1 LLEWGRSRQIP
12 SRLRRVHQVSTP
24 TTPRTRFQVTG
35 FRSQVAG
42 PRPRHAPLL
51 QGQSCPERL
60 QSSGA
65 VKLTHAQILWYTLLT
80 VGLPLFLVWRLR
92 TRGLLIRLILIAMLL
107 TFLLNDVGIWL
118 RDW

>member
-1 LLEWGRSRQIP
+1 
-12 SRLRRVHQVSTP
+12 
-24 TTPRTRFQVTG
+24 
-35 FRSQVAG
+35 
-42 PRPRHAPLL
+42 
-51 QGQSCPERL
+51 
-60 QSSGA
+60 

-107 TFLLNDVGIWL
+107 TFLLIDVGIWL